1 MHRKGYLFI
10 VLLLG
15 IEAGKM
21 SRMKYIKMP
30 QVKLNVY
37 ISVARLASN
46 FALQGLFCV
55 AGSRGVR
62 FST

>member
-1 MHRKGYLFI
+1 
-10 VLLLG
+10 
-15 IEAGKM
+15 
-21 SRMKYIKMP
+21 MKYIKMP

-55 AGSRGVR
+55 AVAVAFGLPLQLAMFKTRGNW
-62 FST
+62 